1 MRIIANKF
9 HAKKVEFNGI
19 TFDSK
24 KECERYKLLK
34 ILEDKGE
41 ITNLELQKKF
51 ILIPKQE
58 IEFEETLKSGK
69 IKTKRQTIE
78 REVSYVADFYYKDKE
93 GKEIV
98 EDVKGCKFGAA
109 YNIFVLKRKMMLYFY
124 GIQIKEI

>member
-1 MRIIANKF
+1 MSNKF
-9 HAKKVEFNGI
+9 NAKKIEFNSI
-19 TFDSK
+19 KFDSK

-34 ILEDKGE
+34 ILESKGE

-51 ILIPKQE
+51 ILIPKQVLE
-58 IEFEETLKSGK
+58 YEETLKSGK
-69 IKTKRQTIE
+69 VKTKTMTLE
-78 REVSYVADFYYKDKE
+78 REVSYIADFYYKDKE

-109 YNIFVLKRKMMLYFY
+109 YNVFVLKRKMMLYFY